1 MKFRLL
7 LIIFLISS
15 CSQNFTSNKSKTSF
29 TSEGFAYI
37 FSENDFDNR
46 VIKKRLDNNLLQIAH
61 NKLRVGTSIKLIN
74 PITKDSIILKN
85 KKNINF
91 PKFYKIMITEPVATE
106 LNLRKDLPIIELIE
120 IKKNKSFI
128 AKKTETHNEEKN
140 IHSNAPVESVKIDN
154 ISKNK
159 NIKKKKTKNDFNIII
174 AEFYSK
180 ESAILFESNTY
191 QNLDKIIVIQSPLKL
206 RIERVKKRD
215 GRSKNDIKKIIK
227 NQMKESDY
235 IQYANYVINNDH
247 ELLLPKIIQ
256 LNKKLSHL

>member
-15 CSQNFTSNKSKTSF
+15 CSQNFTNNKSKTSF

-106 LNLRKDLPIIELIE
+106 LNLKKDLPIIELIE

-174 AEFYSK
+174 AEFYSR
-180 ESAILFESNTY
+180 ESAILLKKRIIKELTNFESNKLY
-191 QNLDKIIVIQSPLKL
+191 IKSKKMNEIRLLSGPYSSINLM
-206 RIERVKKRD
+206 
-215 GRSKNDIKKIIK
+215 KNDYIKLEKFGFEELDIT
-227 NQMKESDY
+227 
-235 IQYANYVINNDH
+235 IN
-247 ELLLPKIIQ
+247 E
-256 LNKKLSHL
+256 